1 MASYKIALEEVAYE
15 DIQIAGV
22 GRITVPIPEGDILK
36 VGFGDPAQ
44 NDQIVKDA
52 KSILESMNLPGGP
65 LIKINGPA
73 SLPVAMVLCHHLAH
87 LYEVVGV
94 YDPKLGKYVVS
105 ISHSPNHKV
114 GDLL

>member
-1 MASYKIALEEVAYE
+1 MASYKIELV
-15 DIQIAGV
+15 DV
-22 GRITVPIPEGDILK
+22 DVLK

-44 NDQIVKDA
+44 NDVIVQDA
-52 KSILESMNLPGGP
+52 LGILKSMNLSGGP

-87 LYEVVGV
+87 LYEVIGV

-105 ISHSPNHKV
+105 ISHSPSHKV
-114 GDLL
+114 GDLI